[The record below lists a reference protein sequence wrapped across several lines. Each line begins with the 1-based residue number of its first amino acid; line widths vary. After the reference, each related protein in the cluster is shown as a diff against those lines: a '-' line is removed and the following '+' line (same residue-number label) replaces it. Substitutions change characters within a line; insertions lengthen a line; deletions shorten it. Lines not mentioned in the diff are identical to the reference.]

1 MKQLKIGIQ
10 IIFIVAVII
19 HFTVKDYFYASAII
33 FYAFPLPIIML
44 LTSFSII
51 VNKKWRKISMLFL
64 LVLSVI
70 WYFKSYV
77 SNHNHTSKNGL
88 EIVVWN
94 AGHNQSFE
102 EAFLENKRIPDV
114 LVLIECNLKSI
125 QKTQNTY
132 PNYYFHLSEEEIG
145 IFSRTPLKI
154 ISEVTSETNSTV
166 LKFST
171 NNIIFYAVDLT
182 AEIFN
187 SRKEELQ
194 FVYANIEYHNNSV
207 VLGDFNTP
215 LESIYFE
222 DFKNNYNHAFSVKGK
237 GFKETWF
244 WNLPLLSLD
253 HIWVSHNLKINKTD
267 KISTWKSDHS
277 MLRTYVGR
285 PTIRK

>member
-10 IIFIVAVII
+10 VVIIVAVMI
-19 HFTVKDYFYASAII
+19 HFSVKDYFYASAII
-33 FYAFPLPIIML
+33 FYAFPLPILIL
-44 LTSFSII
+44 LIAFSILI
-51 VNKKWRKISMLFL
+51 NKNWRKISILLFI
-64 LVLSVI
+64 VLSAI

-77 SNHNHTSKNGL
+77 SHHENAVNEGL
-88 EIVVWN
+88 EVVVWN

-102 EAFLENKRIPDV
+102 EAFTENKKIPDV

-125 QKTQNTY
+125 QETRNTY
-132 PNYYFHLSEEEIG
+132 PNYYFHISEEEIG
-145 IFSRTPLKI
+145 IFSKTPLKI

-166 LKFST
+166 LKFAT

-182 AEIFN
+182 ADVFN

-194 FVYANIEYHNNSV
+194 FVYSNIEYHSNSV

-237 GFKETWF
+237 GFKENWF

-253 HIWVSHNLKINKTD
+253 HIWVCHNLRINKTD
-267 KISTWKSDHS
+267 KINTWKSDHS
-277 MLRTYVGR
+277 MLRTHISR

>member
-1 MKQLKIGIQ
+1 MKQLKTGIQ
-10 IIFIVAVII
+10 VLIIIAVLI
-19 HFTVKDYFYASAII
+19 HFRVKDYFYVSAII

-77 SNHNHTSKNGL
+77 SNHENAATEGL
-88 EIVVWN
+88 EVVVWN

-166 LKFST
+166 LKFAT

-194 FVYANIEYHNNSV
+194 FVYSNIEYHNNSV

-253 HIWVSHNLKINKTD
+253 HIWVSHNLRIGKTD

-277 MLRTYVGR
+277 MLRTFISR

>member
-1 MKQLKIGIQ
+1 MKQLKIGVQVVI
-10 IIFIVAVII
+10 IVAVLI
-19 HFTVKDYFYASAII
+19 HFTVKDYCYASAVI

-44 LTSFSII
+44 LTCFSIV
-51 VNKKWRKISMLFL
+51 VNRKWRKISILCL

-70 WYFKSYV
+70 WYFKSYT
-77 SNHNHTSKNGL
+77 SNHKNAVNEGL
-88 EIVVWN
+88 ELVVWN
-94 AGHNQSFE
+94 AGHTQSFE
-102 EAFLENKRIPDV
+102 DAFLENKRIPDI

-125 QKTQNTY
+125 QETQNTY

-145 IFSRTPLKI
+145 IFSKTPLKI

-166 LKFST
+166 LKFAT

-182 AEIFN
+182 ADVFN

-194 FVYANIEYHNNSV
+194 FVYSNIAYYNNSV

-215 LESIYFE
+215 LESVYFE

-253 HIWVSHNLKINKTD
+253 HIWVSHNLRINKTD
-267 KISTWKSDHS
+267 KINTWKSDHS
-277 MLRTYVGR
+277 MLRTYISR
-285 PTIRK
+285 PTIPK

>member
-1 MKQLKIGIQ
+1 MKQLKTGIQ
-10 IIFIVAVII
+10 VLIIIAVLI
-19 HFTVKDYFYASAII
+19 HFRVKDYFYVSAII

-77 SNHNHTSKNGL
+77 SNHENAATEGL
-88 EIVVWN
+88 EVVVWN

-102 EAFLENKRIPDV
+102 EAFIENKQIPDV

-277 MLRTYVGR
+277 MLRTYVSR

>member
-1 MKQLKIGIQ
+1 MKQLKIGVQ
-10 IIFIVAVII
+10 VIIIVAVLI
-19 HFTVKDYFYASAII
+19 HFAVKDYFYASAII

-44 LTSFSII
+44 LSSFSII

-70 WYFKSYV
+70 WYFKSYT
-77 SNHNHTSKNGL
+77 SNHENAVNEGL
-88 EIVVWN
+88 EVVVWN
-94 AGHNQSFE
+94 AGHDQSFE
-102 EAFLENKRIPDV
+102 EAFIENKQIPDV

-125 QKTQNTY
+125 QETRNKY

-145 IFSRTPLKI
+145 IFSKTPLKI

-166 LKFST
+166 LKFTT

-182 AEIFN
+182 AEVFN
-187 SRKEELQ
+187 SREEELQ
-194 FVYANIEYHNNSV
+194 FVYSNIAYRSNSI

-253 HIWVSHNLKINKTD
+253 HIWVSHNLRINKTD
-267 KISTWKSDHS
+267 KIHTWKSDHS
-277 MLRTYVGR
+277 LIRTYISR
-285 PTIRK
+285 PTIPK

>member
-77 SNHNHTSKNGL
+77 SNHNNTSKNGL

-102 EAFLENKRIPDV
+102 EAFIENKRIPDV

-145 IFSRTPLKI
+145 IFSKTPLKI
-154 ISEVTSETNSTV
+154 ISEITSETNSTV

-267 KISTWKSDHS
+267 KISTRKSDHS
-277 MLRTYVGR
+277 MLRTYVSR